1 MILYSV
7 SMRTDIVSLFSF
19 FPFFFSIE
27 ITLLS
32 QLFFSFQLNDGP
44 TTCKVHLYLRERKC
58 TLFLDHTRDK
68 FLHLFFNPQYS
79 RRLAVHKQSFLN
91 LLRQNGRRVTKVH

>member
-19 FPFFFSIE
+19 FPFFSIE

-44 TTCKVHLYLRERKC
+44 TTCKVHLRERKC

-79 RRLAVHKQSFLN
+79 RRLAVHKQIFLN
-91 LLRQNGRRVTKVH
+91 LLRQNGRRVTKVY

>member
-19 FPFFFSIE
+19 FPFFSIE

-32 QLFFSFQLNDGP
+32 QLFFSFQLNDGR
-44 TTCKVHLYLRERKC
+44 TTCKVHLRERKC

-91 LLRQNGRRVTKVH
+91 LLRQNGRRVTKVY

>member
-19 FPFFFSIE
+19 FPFFAIE

-44 TTCKVHLYLRERKC
+44 TTCKVHLRERKS

-79 RRLAVHKQSFLN
+79 RRLAVHKQIFLN
-91 LLRQNGRRVTKVH
+91 LLRQNGRRVAKVY